1 MSGARGS
8 RTTRGAVRR
17 PLRTTFLGLEG
28 FWPET
33 LAGGLGQRY
42 PDEFSCRTLV
52 QGAGI
57 ASVPHFVAVLRGSD
71 LVVRVGATFRWN
83 STLDRML
90 LALPRCP
97 FGAPVVIYWTGT
109 DVLMLQR
116 SVRDGTLPDKAR
128 AALAGVHHIAGAE
141 HLAAELAECGVDAQT
156 VPFPAM
162 ALTPPPAAPP
172 MPERFRVLTYLPAG
186 SGPRFHFYGGPQILK
201 AARALPDVEFAV
213 MGAGVI
219 DTAGLAEGGLPGNV
233 SLLGRVD
240 DPASEYARSSTVV
253 RMVEHDAVGGTVC
266 EGLMYGRH
274 VIYTYDVPHTVRV
287 AFGDVSA
294 LVEAIG
300 SLHERHRAG
309 SLELNRAG
317 FDYAAVEFDPDARFA
332 RLRDVLDGIVAVSA
346 PPRSSPR

>member
-8 RTTRGAVRR
+8 HTTRSAIGR
-17 PLRTTFLGLEG
+17 PLRTTFLGLDG
-28 FWPET
+28 FWPQT
-33 LAGGLGQRY
+33 LASGLGDRY

-52 QGAGI
+52 QGAGL
-57 ASVPHFVAVLRGSD
+57 ASVPRFVAVLRGSD
-71 LVVRVGATFRWN
+71 LVVRVGATFRWD

-141 HLAAELAECGVDAQT
+141 HLTAELAECGVEAAT
-156 VPFPAM
+156 VPFPTM

-186 SGPRFHFYGGPQILK
+186 SGPRFAFYGGPQILE
-201 AARALPDVEFAV
+201 AARALPEVEFAV
-213 MGAGVI
+213 MGANVI
-219 DTAGLAEGGLPGNV
+219 GAAELDEKGLPGNV

-240 DPASEYARSSTVV
+240 DPAIEYARSSAVV
-253 RMVEHDAVGGTVC
+253 RMVEHDAIGGTVC

-287 AFGDVSA
+287 AFGDVDA
-294 LVEAIG
+294 LVGAIG
-300 SLHERHRAG
+300 SLHERHRTG

-317 FDYAAVEFDPDARFA
+317 FDYAAVEFDPDTRFA
-332 RLRDVLDGIVAVSA
+332 RLRGALNEITAEA
-346 PPRSSPR
+346 R

>member
-1 MSGARGS
+1 MSGS
-8 RTTRGAVRR
+8 R
-17 PLRTTFLGLEG
+17 PLRTTFLGLDG

-33 LAGGLGQRY
+33 LAGGLGRRY

-52 QGAGI
+52 QGAGL
-57 ASVPHFVAVLRGSD
+57 ASVPRFVAVLRGSD
-71 LVVRVGATFRWN
+71 LVVRVGATFRWD

-116 SVRDGTLPDKAR
+116 SFRDGTLPDKAR
-128 AALAGVHHIAGAE
+128 AALAGVQHMAGAE
-141 HLAAELAECGVDAQT
+141 HLTAELAECGVDAET

-162 ALTPPPAAPP
+162 ALAPPPTAPP

-186 SGPRFHFYGGPQILK
+186 SGPRFAFYGGPQILE

-213 MGAGVI
+213 IGASVM
-219 DTAGLAEGGLPGNV
+219 DADVPANV
-233 SLLGRVD
+233 ELLGRVD
-240 DPASEYARSSTVV
+240 DPATEYARSSVVV
-253 RMVEHDAVGGTVC
+253 RMVEHDAIGGTVC

-287 AFGDVSA
+287 AFGDVGA
-294 LVEAIG
+294 LIGAIG
-300 SLHERHRAG
+300 ALHERHRTG

-317 FDYAAVEFDPDARFA
+317 FDYAAVEFDPDIRFA
-332 RLRDVLDGIVAVSA
+332 RLRDVLNGITGET
-346 PPRSSPR
+346 R